1 MPAELGVPASQLQ
14 ERKTKVIQG
23 ALGGNKE
30 KDKKQLAEDLAM
42 IFADD

>member
-1 MPAELGVPASQLQ
+1 VQLQ

-23 ALGGNKE
+23 ALGGNKD
-30 KDKKQLAEDLAM
+30 KDKKQLAEDLAL